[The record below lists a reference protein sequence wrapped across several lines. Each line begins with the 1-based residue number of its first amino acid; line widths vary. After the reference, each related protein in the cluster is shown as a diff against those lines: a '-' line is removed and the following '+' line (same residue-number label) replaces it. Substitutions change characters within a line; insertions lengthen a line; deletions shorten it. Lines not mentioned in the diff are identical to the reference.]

1 MLTAIQKGS
10 IDSFRMINSA
20 LISPAVGV
28 RPRLM
33 ALADVGSGTGVP
45 ALLGG
50 SEYLV
55 LDEGVDIEECSEGSE
70 LVDSTDNRGWTTA
83 CPDAYI
89 SRLVLRN

>member
-1 MLTAIQKGS
+1 MLGRIMLTA
-10 IDSFRMINSA
+10 
-20 LISPAVGV
+20 AVGV
-28 RPRLM
+28 RARLM

-83 CPDAYI
+83 CPDVYI
-89 SRLVLRN
+89 SRLVLRD